1 MEIHIDKKLT
11 PELQNIVTT
20 LKFKNIEEFINKA
33 IRDKILEVKRK
44 RFFELSDKIS
54 ESLEE
59 QDITEQEIV
68 NNFSFNRR
76 SFSRNPLRPNI

>member
-1 MEIHIDKKLT
+1 MEIRIDKKLT

-44 RFFELSDKIS
+44 RFFEISNKIS

-59 QDITEQEIV
+59 QGIVEQEIV
-68 NNFSFNRR
+68 NNFKKKREE
-76 SFSRNPLRPNI
+76 

>member
-11 PELQNIVTT
+11 PELQNIVAA
-20 LKFKNIEEFINKA
+20 LKFKSIEEFINKA

-44 RFFELSDKIS
+44 RFFEFSDKIS

-59 QDITEQEIV
+59 QGITEQEIV
-68 NNFSFNRR
+68 NNFKKKREE
-76 SFSRNPLRPNI
+76 

>member
-1 MEIHIDKKLT
+1 MEIHIDKKLA
-11 PELQNIVTT
+11 PELQNLVTT

-44 RFFELSDKIS
+44 RFFEISNKIS

-59 QDITEQEIV
+59 QGIVEQEIV
-68 NNFSFNRR
+68 NNFKKKREE
-76 SFSRNPLRPNI
+76 

>member
-1 MEIHIDKKLT
+1 MEIRIDKKLT

-44 RFFELSDKIS
+44 RFFELSNKIS
-54 ESLEE
+54 ESLKE
-59 QDITEQEIV
+59 QGITEKEKL
-68 NNFSFNRR
+68 SK
-76 SFSRNPLRPNI
+76 

>member
-1 MEIHIDKKLT
+1 MEIRIDKKLT

-44 RFFELSDKIS
+44 RFLELSNKIS

-59 QDITEQEIV
+59 QGIAEQEIV
-68 NNFSFNRR
+68 NNFKKKREE
-76 SFSRNPLRPNI
+76 

>member
-33 IRDKILEVKRK
+33 VRDKILEVKRK
-44 RFFELSDKIS
+44 RFFEISDKLS
-54 ESLEE
+54 ESLKKQGIQEE
-59 QDITEQEIV
+59 QIIND
-68 NNFSFNRR
+68 FNKKK
-76 SFSRNPLRPNI
+76 